1 MVFTFNELQ
10 QRTAIMRAKIVVT
23 VIAVILMLVAAAFQ
37 SKAKSPAQE
46 IVLPDIVI
54 NQ

>member
-1 MVFTFNELQ
+1 
-10 QRTAIMRAKIVVT
+10 MRAKIVVT
-23 VIAVILMLVAAAFQ
+23 VMAVLLMLVAVAFQ
-37 SKAKSPAQE
+37 GKAKAPAQE

>member
-1 MVFTFNELQ
+1 MKK
-10 QRTAIMRAKIVVT
+10 KIVVT
-23 VIAVILMLVAAAFQ
+23 VMAVLLVLAAAAFQ
-37 SKAKSPAQE
+37 SKAKSPVRE